1 MDYVA
6 AAANLCAQTYG
17 IKGTR
22 DRLSIR
28 QVLSNVAVPPFAVK
42 SSVRIH
48 LTDEEMEESKEC
60 DEFGEEPVAV
70 IKSVFVHLT

>member
-1 MDYVA
+1 MDYVV

-22 DRLSIR
+22 DRVSIR
-28 QVLSNVAVPPFAVK
+28 QVLSNVAVK

-48 LTDEEMEESKEC
+48 LTDEEMEEAKEC
-60 DEFGEEPVAV
+60 DESGE
-70 IKSVFVHLT
+70 